1 MQDIEPEVVIIGAG
15 AAGLSAGLTLA
26 RARRRVLIIDSG
38 LPRNRFAEHSHG
50 YLTRDGMSPQQLLES
65 GRGEVESYGGQI
77 VSGTVQSIDVSER
90 TPSIGSLTLTT
101 GSHVVRPRAVLVA
114 TGITDILPSIPG
126 VAEGWGRTVHHC
138 SYCHGAQLDPAQ
150 EVVVLGGDNKR
161 FVLKQTKLLRHWVST
176 VSLVTC
182 GMDLTETEWSDL
194 RQRGIDVLEQSV
206 HHVADNEEGG
216 CTVTLDNG
224 DSKGSGAVFVGPIF
238 KPNDLLLRGAGC
250 AVDGDDWIQV
260 DQHGRTSVPGI
271 WAAGNVISSPD
282 QIVNAAAAGATA
294 AININDTLLGLA

>member
-1 MQDIEPEVVIIGAG
+1 MQEIEPEVVIIGAG

-26 RARRRVLIIDSG
+26 RARRRVLIIDGG

-161 FVLKQTKLLRHWVST
+161 FVLKQAKLLRHWVST

>member
-224 DSKGSGAVFVGPIF
+224 DTKGSGAVFVGPIF

>member
-26 RARRRVLIIDSG
+26 RARRRVLIIDGG
-38 LPRNRFAEHSHG
+38 LPRNRSAEHSHG
-50 YLTRDGMSPQQLLES
+50 YLTRDGISPQQLTES
-65 GRGEVESYGGQI
+65 GRGEVESYGGKV
-77 VSGTVQSIDVSER
+77 VSGTVQSIDVSES
-90 TPSIGSLTLTT
+90 TPGVGTLTLTT
-101 GSHVVRPRAVLVA
+101 DTQVVRPRSVLVA

-150 EVVVLGGDNKR
+150 EVVVLGGDNRR

-176 VSLVTC
+176 VTLITC
-182 GMDLTETEWSDL
+182 GMDLTQVEQDDL

-206 HHVADNEEGG
+206 HHVTDNEEGG
-216 CTVTLDNG
+216 CTVTLDNE
-224 DSKGSGAVFVGPIF
+224 DSKGAGAVFVGPIF
-238 KPNDLLLRGAGC
+238 KPHDQLLRGAGC
-250 AVDGDDWIQV
+250 AVTADDWIQV

-271 WAAGNVISSPD
+271 WAAGNVVTSSA

-294 AININDTLLGLA
+294 AININDTLLDLA

>member
-26 RARRRVLIIDSG
+26 RARRRVLIIDGG
-38 LPRNRFAEHSHG
+38 LPRNRSAEHSHG
-50 YLTRDGMSPQQLLES
+50 YLTRDGISPQQLTES
-65 GRGEVESYGGQI
+65 GRGEVESYGGKV
-77 VSGTVQSIDVSER
+77 VSGTVQSIDVSES
-90 TPSIGSLTLTT
+90 TPGVGTLTLTT
-101 GSHVVRPRAVLVA
+101 DTQVVRPRSVLVA

-150 EVVVLGGDNKR
+150 EVVVLGGDNRR

-176 VSLVTC
+176 VTLITC
-182 GMDLTETEWSDL
+182 GMDLTQVEQDDL

-206 HHVADNEEGG
+206 HHVTDNEEGG
-216 CTVTLDNG
+216 CTVTLDNE
-224 DSKGSGAVFVGPIF
+224 DSKGAGAVFVGPIF
-238 KPNDLLLRGAGC
+238 KPNDQLLRGAGC
-250 AVDGDDWIQV
+250 AVTADDWIQV

-271 WAAGNVISSPD
+271 WAAGNVVTSSA

-294 AININDTLLGLA
+294 AININDTLLDLA

>member
-1 MQDIEPEVVIIGAG
+1 MQEIEPEVVIIGAG

-26 RARRRVLIIDSG
+26 RARRRVLIIDGG

-161 FVLKQTKLLRHWVST
+161 FVLKQAKLLRHWVST

-224 DSKGSGAVFVGPIF
+224 DSKVSGAVFVGPIF

>member
-1 MQDIEPEVVIIGAG
+1 M
-15 AAGLSAGLTLA
+15 
-26 RARRRVLIIDSG
+26 
-38 LPRNRFAEHSHG
+38 
-50 YLTRDGMSPQQLLES
+50 
-65 GRGEVESYGGQI
+65 
-77 VSGTVQSIDVSER
+77 
-90 TPSIGSLTLTT
+90 
-101 GSHVVRPRAVLVA
+101 RPRAVLVA

-224 DSKGSGAVFVGPIF
+224 DSKGAGAVFVGPIF

>member
-1 MQDIEPEVVIIGAG
+1 MQNIEPEVVIIGAG

-26 RARRRVLIIDSG
+26 RARRRVLIIDGG

-224 DSKGSGAVFVGPIF
+224 DSKGSGAVFVGPI
-238 KPNDLLLRGAGC
+238 LSL
-250 AVDGDDWIQV
+250 I
-260 DQHGRTSVPGI
+260 HI
-271 WAAGNVISSPD
+271 
-282 QIVNAAAAGATA
+282 
-294 AININDTLLGLA
+294 

>member
-26 RARRRVLIIDSG
+26 RARRRVLIIDGG
-38 LPRNRFAEHSHG
+38 LPRNRSAEHSHG
-50 YLTRDGMSPQQLLES
+50 YLTRDGISPQQLTES
-65 GRGEVESYGGQI
+65 GRGEVESYGGKV
-77 VSGTVQSIDVSER
+77 VSGTVQSIDVSES
-90 TPSIGSLTLTT
+90 TPGVGALTLTT
-101 GSHVVRPRAVLVA
+101 DTQVVRPRSVLVA

-150 EVVVLGGDNKR
+150 EVVVLGGDNRR

-176 VSLVTC
+176 VTLITC
-182 GMDLTETEWSDL
+182 GMDLTQAEQDDL

-206 HHVADNEEGG
+206 HHVTDNEEGG
-216 CTVTLDNG
+216 CTVTLDNE
-224 DSKGSGAVFVGPIF
+224 DSKGAGAVFVGPTF
-238 KPNDLLLRGAGC
+238 KPNDQLLRGAGC
-250 AVDGDDWIQV
+250 AVTADDWIQV

-271 WAAGNVISSPD
+271 WAAGNVVASSA

-294 AININDTLLGLA
+294 AININDTLLDLA

>member
-26 RARRRVLIIDSG
+26 RARRRVLIIDGG

-90 TPSIGSLTLTT
+90 PPSIGSLTLTT

-182 GMDLTETEWSDL
+182 GMDLTETEWSEL

-250 AVDGDDWIQV
+250 AVDGDNWIQV